1 MNLNPWPFAAGGKV
15 RVLIGDRSKIHF
27 RSGWVQPDGTGRIR
41 ASLKGVLG
49 DTLHV
54 KINIRL
60 IDDQTPMGGQVF
72 DEELGEQ
79 THDVHFLIDDD
90 KFVVRI
96 TVKLGV
102 FQQDF
107 TVAAGETVLDVLAR
121 LGLRDPFLKG
131 VTGDEDLGPHT
142 AILYS
147 GDFTITHTT
156 EL

>member
-1 MNLNPWPFAAGGKV
+1 
-15 RVLIGDRSKIHF
+15 VLIGDRSKIHF